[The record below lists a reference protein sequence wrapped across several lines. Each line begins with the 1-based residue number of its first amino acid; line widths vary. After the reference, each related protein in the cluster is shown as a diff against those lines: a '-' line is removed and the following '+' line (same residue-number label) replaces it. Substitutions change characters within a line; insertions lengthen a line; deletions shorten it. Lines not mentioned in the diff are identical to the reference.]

1 MDRLFNFDYKK
12 YREMTEAADDHRNST
27 PPEEYRENHSAGYN
41 MHPLLESLPRR
52 NPTQVH
58 ADSSVH
64 RMRAAAPT
72 SETHTDYSKI
82 LELIGAYGDGE
93 DMRGLNRRFHLISP
107 DHQPPV
113 AGSAPRWVDAAV
125 T

>member
-1 MDRLFNFDYKK
+1 MDGLFNFDYKK
-12 YREMTEAADDHRNST
+12 YRGMTEAADDHRNST

-41 MHPLLESLPRR
+41 MNPLLESLPRR

-58 ADSSVH
+58 AHSSVH
-64 RMRAAAPT
+64 QMRAAAPT
-72 SETHTDYSKI
+72 SKTHRDYSKV
-82 LELIGAYGDGE
+82 
-93 DMRGLNRRFHLISP
+93 FLISP

-113 AGSAPRWVDAAV
+113 AGSAPRWVDAAI